1 MFDVLT
7 CHQDVDVLL
16 LPVGSLVDC
25 ELSNFSPEND
35 ASIISLTLSFF
46 LSNISVSESLLD
58 SLSLL
63 DRSCKTV
70 KFSVAHLPV

>member
-7 CHQDVDVLL
+7 CHQDVDVFL
-16 LPVGSLVDC
+16 LPVGSLVDF

-46 LSNISVSESLLD
+46 LT
-58 SLSLL
+58 SLSLNL
-63 DRSCKTV
+63 Y
-70 KFSVAHLPV
+70 